1 MTGPEAEPDVPEEFP
16 REGDEVIFA
25 GIELHAHIVR
35 ENGNPKVIFTYLP
48 TVQDRRIPEAM
59 AEFNS
64 MIEMVCSRTV
74 AIFPEEGFARF
85 YTLLKK
91 SGESDRCWYWLGISL
106 RDDEHEVTH
115 EKITDWIDPE
125 LLLADPHVAHR
136 GKKAKAMMRRLM
148 KEFLSEME
156 KLDEGE
162 GE

>member
-1 MTGPEAEPDVPEEFP
+1 VPEDFP
-16 REGDEVIFA
+16 REGDEIIFA

-48 TVQDRRIPEAM
+48 TVQDRKLPEAM
-59 AEFNS
+59 AKFNS

-85 YTLLKK
+85 YTVLKK
-91 SGESDRCWYWLGISL
+91 SGESDRCWSGSGYPSGMMSMTGPMRRSRTGSIPNFSM
-106 RDDEHEVTH
+106 RT
-115 EKITDWIDPE
+115 
-125 LLLADPHVAHR
+125 PHVAHR
-136 GKKAKAMMRRLM
+136 GKKVKAMRWRLV

-156 KLDEGE
+156 NLDEEE